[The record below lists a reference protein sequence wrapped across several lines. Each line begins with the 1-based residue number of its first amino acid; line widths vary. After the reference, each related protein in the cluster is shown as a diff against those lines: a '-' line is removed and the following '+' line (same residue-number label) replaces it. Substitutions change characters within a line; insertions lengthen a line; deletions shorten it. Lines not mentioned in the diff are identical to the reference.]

1 MAPRRTLVT
10 FAPLADGLD
19 RLAVVAREK
28 PDQLAIVDDRPDGFV
43 RSIDYGELNDLVNR
57 IAHALIGSG
66 FKPGERLLWAGRDSI
81 EAILI
86 QHAVRKVGGYSIALN
101 HRLQREEVYG
111 IARVAEATFAW
122 AEGSFREIFAE
133 ADLPSMRQVVIFDGE
148 PAAGQLSMEE
158 FIAGA
163 SSEEPPPRAASERAY
178 DPILSFTSGTTGRP
192 KGVVRYTL
200 GPAEARMQAELIGN
214 GQGAF
219 IVTGSL
225 SHSGPNGM
233 ANNTLLLGGKVVLQ
247 RRFDAEDW
255 MRLVDKYRVTNSYS
269 APYPVRHISHLPS
282 EVVGRYDTSC
292 FTTMIAAAAQWPFEL
307 KEAFMAAFPQCAVWE
322 LYGSTELASI
332 TVMRPEEQLSHPGSC
347 GRLVEGVEVELIDA
361 AGEVV
366 TRPGE
371 PGVLYAKGE
380 SVAVDYLGDH
390 EAFVEASR
398 GDFLTAGDVAY
409 FDEEGFYFIVDRT
422 KDMVIS
428 AGVNIYPREVE
439 NALESHVGVFESA
452 VIGLPDAEWG
462 ERLHAVVVPARG
474 EKPTPED
481 LLAHCREQL
490 ATHKVPR
497 SFAFVDELPHL
508 LSGKVAKR
516 EVRDR
521 IIAELAELAG

>member
-1 MAPRRTLVT
+1 VT
-10 FAPLADGLD
+10 FAPLADGPD
-19 RLAVVAREK
+19 RLAVVASQK
-28 PDQLAIVDDRPDGFV
+28 PNQMAIVDDRPDGSI
-43 RSIDYGELNDLVNR
+43 RSLDYAELNDLVNR
-57 IAHALIGSG
+57 IAHGLVGSG

-86 QHAVRKVGGYSIALN
+86 QHAVRKVGGYSVALN

-122 AEGSFREIFAE
+122 AEASFRDVFAE

-148 PAAGQLSMEE
+148 PAKGQVSMDD
-158 FIAGA
+158 FIAGCSA
-163 SSEEPPPRAASERAY
+163 DEPPPRAASERAF
-178 DPILSFTSGTTGRP
+178 DPILSFTAGTTGRP

-200 GPAEARMQAELIGN
+200 GPAEARMQSELIGN
-214 GQGAF
+214 GDGAF

-233 ANNTLLLGGKVVLQ
+233 ANNALLLGATVVLQ

-269 APYPVRHISHLPS
+269 APYPVRHISQLPA
-282 EVVGRYDTSC
+282 EVASGYDTSC

-307 KEAFMAAFPQCAVWE
+307 KEAFLAAFPGCSVWE

-332 TVMRPEEQLSHPGSC
+332 TVMRPEEQLARPGSC
-347 GRLVEGVEVELIDA
+347 GRLVEGVEVELVDE
-361 AGEVV
+361 AGKVV
-366 TRPGE
+366 TEPGV
-371 PGVLYAKGE
+371 PGVLYAKSE
-380 SVAVDYLGDH
+380 SVAADYLGDH
-390 EAFVEASR
+390 DAFLEASR

-409 FDEEGFYFIVDRT
+409 FDEDGFFFIVDRT

-439 NALESHVGVFESA
+439 NALESHPGVFESA
-452 VIGLPDAEWG
+452 VVGLPDEEWG
-462 ERLHAVVVPARG
+462 ERLHAVVVAARG
-474 EKPTPED
+474 EKPTEEE
-481 LLAHCREQL
+481 LIAHCREHL

-497 SFAFVDELPHL
+497 AFEFVDELPHL

-516 EVRDR
+516 EVRER
-521 IIAELAELAG
+521 ILAEATQ